1 MYNSSFCSLWIS
13 FFCSSIPGRMADIQ
27 LGCHTIRSHGTKV
40 ARLHM
45 YDWIILLCL
54 AVLDGLLNII
64 EPFHRFVGRDMM
76 TDLRYPLKGNTIPF
90 WAVPVCSCFT
100 LNFHMT
106 SYIDVTV
113 SMHNLFLSL
122 AFSWLQL
129 IAIVLPWFVFAG
141 IYFKMKN
148 VYDLHHGIL
157 GTLLSLHINI
167 ELFNDTVSLC
177 LTIKFVQGFYIQCL

>member
-1 MYNSSFCSLWIS
+1 
-13 FFCSSIPGRMADIQ
+13 MADIQ

-76 TDLRYPLKGNTIPF
+76 IDLRYPLKGNTIPF

-100 LNFHMT
+100 LDFLMT
-106 SYIDVTV
+106 SYIDLTV
-113 SMHNLFLSL
+113 SYAQFVSQSSLFLIT
-122 AFSWLQL
+122 ADCNC
-129 IAIVLPWFVFAG
+129 A
-141 IYFKMKN
+141 
-148 VYDLHHGIL
+148 
-157 GTLLSLHINI
+157 TL
-167 ELFNDTVSLC
+167 VCLC
-177 LTIKFVQGFYIQCL
+177 WNLL